1 MTTNPLA
8 LADACFV
15 AAGLLPSEA
24 ALERQAV
31 GQAAALLRTQHEAIE
46 RKDALLKQALDALCM
61 PCDRWNKTQ
70 SQIIRGVVDA
80 ITKELQ

>member
-1 MTTNPLA
+1 MTPNPLA

-31 GQAAALLRTQHEAIE
+31 GQAASLLRTQHAAIE
-46 RKDALLKQALDALCM
+46 RKDALLRQALGAL
-61 PCDRWNKTQ
+61 D
-70 SQIIRGVVDA
+70 SLADFYHADVHDLSEA
-80 ITKELQ
+80 IAKELQ